1 MDAEIAGR
9 RHILVVDDD
18 LQYRTLVVR
27 MLGNAGFHVS
37 AAGDFSAAIEIIEGN
52 QRVHLLLTDV
62 RMPAGTPNGV
72 AIGRMVRFRRH
83 RLPIVYMTGSYDTA
97 ELSAVEPHVP
107 VLQKPFT
114 IQKLLKTIEVALID
128 D

>member
-18 LQYRTLVVR
+18 LQFRAVVGR
-27 MLGNAGFHVS
+27 ILENAGFHVS
-37 AAGDFSAAIEIIEGN
+37 AAADFSAAIKIIEGN

-62 RMPAGTPNGV
+62 GMPAGTPNGV
-72 AIGRMVRFRRH
+72 AIGRMARFRRH

-107 VLQKPFT
+107 VLRKPFT
-114 IQKLLKTIEVALID
+114 IRELLKTVDVALINE
-128 D
+128 